1 MQVGKLKHTN
11 GTDRVGVVQGDTV
24 WLAPAATTI
33 SNILFAD
40 DPMKAA
46 KGVVG
51 TARESLLRNS
61 AHWLAPIDDQEV
73 WAAGVTYIRS
83 KQARMDESPAA
94 ASVYDRVYSAERPEL
109 FFKATANRVVGPNV
123 AVRVR
128 SDSKWSVPEGMR
140 RCSRERRPSR
150 R

>member
-40 DPMKAA
+40 DPTKAA
-46 KGVVG
+46 QGVVG
-51 TARESLLRNS
+51 TARESLPLQSVRWS
-61 AHWLAPIDDQEV
+61 APIDDQEV

-83 KQARMDESPAA
+83 KQARMEESPAA
-94 ASVYDRVYSAERPEL
+94 ASVYD
-109 FFKATANRVVGPNV
+109 
-123 AVRVR
+123 
-128 SDSKWSVPEGMR
+128 
-140 RCSRERRPSR
+140 
-150 R
+150 